1 MMTLKDKRQYL
12 SRYKTSEM
20 RIKNLEAEIESLRSL
35 AERTTQSFNGQ
46 PGGGAPGDRVGV
58 LAARI
63 ADDECQIKSEIADCL
78 RLREEI
84 RSLIQGVA
92 DEKSR
97 ELLRMRYI
105 CGDKI
110 WQMAAALH
118 YDERSLR
125 RKLNRAVNMID
136 FNKSRPQKPLK
147 DPLKM

>member
-1 MMTLKDKRQYL
+1 MMTLEEKRKYL
-12 SRYKTSEM
+12 SQYRMCEW
-20 RIKNLEAEIESLRSL
+20 RIKNLKAEIESLRSL
-35 AERTTQSFNGQ
+35 AERTTQSFSGQ
-46 PGGGAPGDRVGV
+46 PGGGTPGDRVGA

-63 ADDECQIKSEIADCL
+63 ADDECQIANEIAECL

-84 RSLIQGVA
+84 RILIQGVS
-92 DEKSR
+92 DEKLR

-105 CGDKI
+105 CGNKI

-147 DPLKM
+147 APLKM

>member
-1 MMTLKDKRQYL
+1 MMTLEEKRKYL
-12 SRYKTSEM
+12 SQYRMCEW

-35 AERTTQSFNGQ
+35 AERTTQSFSGQ
-46 PGGGAPGDRVGV
+46 PGGGTPGDRVGA

-63 ADDECQIKSEIADCL
+63 ADDECQIVNEIAKCL

-84 RSLIQGVA
+84 RILIQGVA

-118 YDERSLR
+118 YDERFLKK
-125 RKLNRAVNMID
+125 KLSNAVMMID
-136 FNKSRPQKPLK
+136 FEKEDIKRHCKTP
-147 DPLKM
+147 

>member
-1 MMTLKDKRQYL
+1 MMTLEEKRKYL
-12 SRYKTSEM
+12 SQYRMCEW
-20 RIKNLEAEIESLRSL
+20 RIKNLKAEIESLRSL
-35 AERTTQSFNGQ
+35 AERTTQSFSGQ
-46 PGGGAPGDRVGV
+46 PGGGTPGDRVGV

-63 ADDECQIKSEIADCL
+63 ADDECQIKSEIAECL

-118 YDERSLR
+118 YDERFLR
-125 RKLNRAVNMID
+125 KRLNRAVNMID
-136 FNKSRPQKPLK
+136 FKKRPQKTLK